1 MPVSVISSSLRFRA
15 FAPTSAH
22 SALEVGPCSNP
33 YNFTKRYS
41 SLPAVQ
47 DLSFQLRPGQV
58 LGCLGPNGS
67 GKSTTVKMLT
77 GLLEPSRGI
86 VQFDGRNIQEDLAE
100 YRMRLGYVPEEAHL
114 YPYLSGWEYLEMVG
128 TLRGLKPLKD
138 LLVKIDSL
146 LELFS
151 LHPARHASISTYSK
165 GMRQRILLIAAIMH
179 DPDIFIFDEPLSGL
193 DVTSALIFK
202 SLVQALGRAGK
213 MVFYCSHVL
222 EVVEKVCS
230 DVLILRKGVVIATTR
245 WKTSARFWDS
255 LWKILSCTWWTT
267 LTRSALRETSS
278 T

>member
-1 MPVSVISSSLRFRA
+1 M
-15 FAPTSAH
+15 
-22 SALEVGPCSNP
+22 LEAVQL
-33 YNFTKRYS
+33 TKKYS

-47 DLSFQLRPGQV
+47 NLSFQLRPGQV

-114 YPYLSGWEYLEMVG
+114 YPYLTGWEYLEMVG
-128 TLRGLKPLKD
+128 ALRGIRPSD

-151 LHPARHASISTYSK
+151 LHPARHAGIATYSK

-179 DPDIFIFDEPLSGL
+179 DPDILIFDEPLSGL

-202 SLVQALGRAGK
+202 NLVQALGRAGK

-230 DVLILRKGVVIATTR
+230 DVLILRKGVVIAH
-245 WKTSARFWDS
+245 DS
-255 LWKILSCTWWTT
+255 VENVGKILGQSLENTFLHLVDDVDTVSVA
-267 LTRSALRETSS
+267 RNIVDVMKAA
-278 T
+278 